1 MRGHIPILG
10 ICPLRQHLKPLVI
23 LIDVGDDGLAGILV
37 PQRLGDVLA
46 DEPRLAVKLDG
57 AHCPNSGL
65 AKICKSFM

>member
-1 MRGHIPILG
+1 MG

-57 AHCPNSGL
+57 AHLPELGVGEDL
-65 AKICKSFM
+65 